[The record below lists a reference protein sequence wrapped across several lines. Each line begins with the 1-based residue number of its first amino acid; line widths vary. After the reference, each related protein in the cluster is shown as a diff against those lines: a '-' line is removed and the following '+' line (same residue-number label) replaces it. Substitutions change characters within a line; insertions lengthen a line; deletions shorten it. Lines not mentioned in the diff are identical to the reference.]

1 MSIPEKEPSPQFKVT
16 SKTLY
21 VILLTGITLLA
32 FFLARQYLLPVLL
45 AAISAGIFRPVN
57 DRIRQALGRPVIS
70 ASVSLL
76 LVTLIILLPLGV
88 VGFFTVRKAFAL
100 AENIIANVD
109 SMESLLQGLT
119 EQLSSVP
126 LLKTITIEDV
136 FSGERLLQFLRRLG
150 LWTTD
155 IFGGE
160 TEDILIIPLQIFI
173 YLYTLFFFLKEG
185 DELSRR
191 LIGAIPLDV
200 AYQQEIMGRFVSV
213 TGAILKSTVVIGSIH
228 GVIGGTAVHLLGFDG
243 AFFAGVLLLLLA
255 VIPNVGAI
263 AVWLPLSVVLLAQ
276 GKPVGALIMVP
287 IGFVMGLIDYILR
300 PRLVGR
306 DIQIHQILV
315 LIGVL
320 GGMALFGIFGFII
333 GPIMISLFVILWQLF
348 GRAVMDKETPPR
360 G

>member
-1 MSIPEKEPSPQFKVT
+1 MSVPEKDPTPQFKVT
-16 SKTLY
+16 SKALY
-21 VILLTGITLLA
+21 IILVAGITLLV

-57 DRIRQALGRPVIS
+57 DKIRAALGKPVIS
-70 ASVSLL
+70 ASLSLV
-76 LVTLIILLPLGV
+76 LVTIIILLPLGV
-88 VGFFTVRKAFAL
+88 VGFFTVRKAIAL

-109 SMESLLQGLT
+109 SMESMLQGLT
-119 EQLSSVP
+119 KQLSNVP
-126 LLKTITIEDV
+126 FLKTINIQDA
-136 FSGERLLQFLRRLG
+136 FSGERLLRFLRRLG
-150 LWTTD
+150 LWITD
-155 IFGGE
+155 IFGE
-160 TEDILIIPLQIFI
+160 EPKDILIIPLQIFI

-191 LIGAIPLDV
+191 LIGAVPLDV
-200 AYQQEIMGRFVSV
+200 RYQQEIMGRFVSV

-228 GVIGGTAVHLLGFDG
+228 GIIGGTAVYLLGFDG

-263 AVWLPLSVVLLAQ
+263 AVWLPLSIVLLAQ
-276 GKPVGALIMVP
+276 GKPVGALIMVLV
-287 IGFVMGLIDYILR
+287 GLAMGLIDYILR

-333 GPIMISLFVILWQLF
+333 GPIMVSLFVILWQFF
-348 GRAVMDKETPPR
+348 GRAVMDKGPSSPD
-360 G
+360 